1 MTQITTIED
10 MEKLYYSRAGIQ
22 FLGGD
27 DMSASFGNIGK
38 SDAPVLSST
47 TGVYNAVYGAQAW
60 SQLNQEANLFAAL
73 PKTPWMQSGW
83 RVITARGDTLPHG
96 GQAEDATT
104 LPASKKPTF
113 KEVSTKPKISA
124 TVFEVGEVQEY
135 LATKS
140 GDDAYASMV
149 EMKAYQAT
157 EHKEDINVQLMTQN
171 GTLAGNNIES
181 ADRIVGSYAELSN
194 CSESDESTGYTAGDM
209 DPYASATF
217 DRDGGAT
224 QLADAYVSHNSSTV
238 RTLTESVIHSM
249 VQNTLQNGASKPSQ
263 VFFTGYDTWST
274 INQLYETQVRYN
286 IIGESTIEVGVN
298 GVKPAVAGSPV
309 GLTVA
314 NLLQTPVL
322 QTKDTIQDTGGISR
336 LYLLDIG
343 NPEGFREPR
352 LGLRVAKPT
361 QFFEAGINTGN
372 PFAVNKFSDKGM
384 YRTMGEL
391 ICTFFKVQGKARDLK
406 A

>member
-1 MTQITTIED
+1 MTEITTIED

-22 FLGGD
+22 FLGNND
-27 DMSASFGNIGK
+27 LSANIAK
-38 SDAPVLSST
+38 SDAPVIT
-47 TGVYNAVYGAQAW
+47 TTAGVYNAIYGAQAW
-60 SQLNQEANLFAAL
+60 SQLNQEANVFGML

-83 RVITARGDTLPHG
+83 RVITARGDTLPYG
-96 GQAEDATT
+96 GNAEDTT
-104 LPASKKPTF
+104 SLPESKKPTF
-113 KEVSTKPKISA
+113 VEVSTKPKISA

-171 GTLAGNNIES
+171 GTLSGNNFES
-181 ADRIVGSYAELSN
+181 VDRIAGSYAELN
-194 CSESDESTGYTAGDM
+194 ACKENDESTSYSAGDM
-209 DPYASATF
+209 DPYANASF

-224 QLADAYVSHNSSTV
+224 QIADAYVSHNSSVV
-238 RTLTESVIHSM
+238 RTLSESVIHSL
-249 VQNTLQNGASKPSQ
+249 VQNTLQNGASQPSQ
-263 VFFTGYDTWST
+263 LFFTGYDTWST

-286 IIGESTIEVGVN
+286 LIGTSSISVGIN
-298 GVKPAVAGSPV
+298 GIKPVVDGSPV

-314 NLLQTPVL
+314 SLLQTPVL
-322 QTKDTIQDTGGISR
+322 QSKDTVKDTGGVSR
-336 LYLLDIG
+336 LYLLDVG

-352 LGLRVAKPT
+352 LGLRIAKPT

-372 PFAVNKFSDKGM
+372 PFAINKFSDKGM
-384 YRTMGEL
+384 YRTMGET